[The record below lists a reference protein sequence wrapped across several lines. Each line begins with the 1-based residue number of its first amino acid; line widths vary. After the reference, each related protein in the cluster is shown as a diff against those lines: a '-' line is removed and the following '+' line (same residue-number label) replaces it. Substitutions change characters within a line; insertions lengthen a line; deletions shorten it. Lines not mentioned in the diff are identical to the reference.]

1 MIKGI
6 LSETRAGTKLIITLA
21 SVVLCFV
28 VFNIIALVCGIVF
41 FDVNL
46 LSNPQA
52 LMNVTEENVAF
63 MKFFQAIQSL
73 GMFVFSALL
82 AVFLYAKSI
91 RNELNL
97 KPTKIVAIIIAL
109 ILTFTITP
117 FLGLSMHLNSFLE
130 LPDFMSGI
138 QEWMQS
144 KEDSIAEM
152 TKVLLNV
159 EGLGGLMANL
169 LVIAVI
175 PAIGEEFIFRGII
188 QKQFGKIFKN
198 HHIAI
203 LVAAFIFSAIHL
215 QFFGFLPRFILGII
229 LGYLYVWSKSLWLPI
244 LFHFFNNGKAV
255 ILAYKTDIDKAMA
268 NEFSLDSEFITLFVL
283 FSAITVLL
291 MIVLYKLHKR
301 KL

>member
-6 LSETRAGTKLIITLA
+6 LSETKAGTKIIITLA

-28 VFNIIALVCGIVF
+28 VFNIIAIVCGIAF
-41 FDVNL
+41 FDINL
-46 LSNPQA
+46 LSDPHTLLNI
-52 LMNVTEENVAF
+52 TEEKIAF

-82 AVFLYAKSI
+82 AVFLYSKSI
-91 RNELNL
+91 RNELDL
-97 KPTKIVAIIIAL
+97 KPTKIVAVIIAI
-109 ILTFTITP
+109 ILSFTITP
-117 FLGLSMHLNSFLE
+117 LLGLSMHLNSFLE
-130 LPDFMSGI
+130 LPDFMTGI

-152 TKVLLNV
+152 TKLLLDV
-159 EGLGGLMANL
+159 EGFGGLIANL

-203 LVAAFIFSAIHL
+203 FVAAFIFSAIHL
-215 QFFGFLPRFILGII
+215 QFFGFLPRFILGIV

-255 ILAYKTDIDKAMA
+255 VTAYCTDIDKAMS
-268 NEFSLDSEFITLFVL
+268 NEFSLDSNFLASFIFFT
-283 FSAITVLL
+283 AITVLL

-301 KL
+301 KI